1 MPINGETV
9 AFAVFA
15 IMAVAGGVGV
25 AALRNLFHA
34 ALCLL
39 LALFGVA
46 GLFIL
51 LSAPFLAMVQ
61 ILVYMGAIAI
71 LIIFVIMLTQ
81 RTIGLRD
88 QLSRQWAL
96 GALAALVIFGALF
109 MVIAQLGAA
118 EGALWNPGAAPQA
131 LPGDQGVAALGA
143 DLVDANRYVL
153 PFEVAGLLM
162 TVALI
167 GAIFVARED

>member
-1 MPINGETV
+1 MIINGETI

-15 IMAVAGGVGV
+15 IMAIVGGVGV

-34 ALCLL
+34 ALSLL
-39 LALFGVA
+39 VALFGVA
-46 GLFIL
+46 GLFVL
-51 LSAPFLAMVQ
+51 LAAPFLAMVQ

-81 RTIGLRD
+81 RVAGMRE
-88 QLSRQWAL
+88 QYNRQWIL
-96 GALAALVIFGALF
+96 SGLVALVVFGVLL
-109 MVIAQLGAA
+109 MVISQLGTPENAM
-118 EGALWNPGAAPQA
+118 WNPSAVAAT
-131 LPGDQGVAALGA
+131 LPDDAGVAALGA

-167 GAIFVARED
+167 GAIAVARED